1 MNIPIYTS
9 IADAGFSDLK
19 EIGRGSERAVYISK
33 QRKNQVLKLSLY
45 PYKNKQIIREI
56 KFYKYLIRHKVPMTH
71 LPKLYG
77 IVKQKLQ
84 LGIIQE
90 YINAGQNLKP
100 DEISLG
106 NLKGVYDLPQFI
118 KQQSVNPKLLDEALD
133 KFLNYLLTYNIVV
146 NDLQPHNLR
155 IKVFEKAYK
164 VYLIDGF
171 GSRLWIPID
180 LVFKRLGRKHI
191 EHQWRKFKIFLQQ
204 K

>member
-9 IADAGFSDLK
+9 IAAAGFFDPE

-33 QRKNQVLKLSLY
+33 QCENKVLKLNLY
-45 PYKNKQIIREI
+45 PYKNKQIKREI
-56 KFYKYLIRHKVPMTH
+56 AFYKHLIKHKVPMTH
-71 LPKLYG
+71 LPHLYG
-77 IVKQKLQ
+77 IVKNKNQ

-90 YINAGQNLKP
+90 YINAGQKLKP
-100 DEISLG
+100 DEKAYGTLQD
-106 NLKGVYDLPQFI
+106 VYDLPQLI
-118 KQQSVNPKLLDEALD
+118 KQQTVDHKLLDEALD
-133 KFLNYLLTYNIVV
+133 KFLNYLLKYNIVV

-180 LVFKRLGRKHI
+180 LVFKSLGRKHI
-191 EHQWRKFKIFLQQ
+191 EHQWGKFKCFCSKI
-204 K
+204 

>member
-1 MNIPIYTS
+1 MS

>member
-1 MNIPIYTS
+1 MNIPIYKS

-33 QRKNQVLKLSLY
+33 QCENKVLKLSLY
-45 PYKNKQIIREI
+45 SNKQVSREI
-56 KFYKYLIRHKVPMTH
+56 DFYKYLIKHKVPMTH
-71 LPKLYG
+71 LPQLYG
-77 IVKQKLQ
+77 IVKSKNQ

-90 YINAGQNLKP
+90 YINAGQKLKP
-100 DEISLG
+100 DEKAFG
-106 NLKGVYDLPQFI
+106 ELKGVYDLPQFI

-171 GSRLWIPID
+171 GSRLLIPID
-180 LVFKRLGRKHI
+180 LVFKSLGRKNI
-191 EHQWRKFKIFLQQ
+191 EHQWKKFKIFLQQ